1 MMTTADFLRPA
12 FLENMM
18 RAHAP
23 ERNIRVLAVA
33 PLPLDSSASILTAL
47 TSGQTDKA
55 IGHFGLAVTL
65 EADGQPQ
72 TQRLVL
78 KVKPPGREISAM
90 LGSLA
95 QACGEPLAAVYPAFS
110 ARTGFHH
117 THHRELAAYQL
128 PAAGL
133 TPTIWGLYADEA
145 QEAYCVLM
153 EYLEDVSLLNSI
165 MAPEAWTDAHIR
177 AALTQLAQWHARHL
191 TSTPRQEF
199 DDQPS
204 AAHMQA
210 LTPLWEALLANAAAH
225 HPALYPAARVH
236 LLRTAIAHIPTY
248 WAALEKMPRTLIHND
263 LNPRNTCFKTGPEGL
278 RLCAYDWELATWH
291 VPQYDVVELLSFV
304 LAEDRYHLR
313 LGYLEHYRQAL
324 HALTGRYADA
334 QAFQLGAGYAALD
347 FGLHRLGMYL
357 MAHAVSPYPFLPRVV
372 DSYFDTL
379 AQLQP
384 PVLRAGSE
392 KVARVEAALPADLA
406 FDSSLLDAQQ
416 FLSEERR
423 SSAMPEPTS
432 SPEKLGHR
440 WRANWYARLDTN
452 LLPVTTP
459 AS

>member
-12 FLENMM
+12 FLEKMM

-33 PLPLDSSASILTAL
+33 PLPLDSSASILAAL
-47 TSGQTDKA
+47 TAGQTDKA

-65 EADGQPQ
+65 EADGQRQ

-95 QACGEPLAAVYPAFS
+95 QACGEPLATVYPAFA
-110 ARTGFHH
+110 ARTGFHY
-117 THHRELAAYQL
+117 THHRELAAYQQ

-133 TPTIWGLYADEA
+133 MPAIWGVYADEA

-153 EYLEDVSLLNSI
+153 EYLEDVCLLNSV
-165 MAPEAWTDAHIR
+165 MAPEAWTDAHLR
-177 AALTQLAQWHARHL
+177 AALTQLAEWHARHL
-191 TSTPRQEF
+191 TTTPPQGY

-210 LTPLWEALLANAAAH
+210 LAPLWEALLANAAAH
-225 HPALYPAARVH
+225 HPGLYPTARVH
-236 LLRTAIAHIPTY
+236 ILRTAIAQIPAY
-248 WAALEKMPRTLIHND
+248 WAELEKMPRTLIHND
-263 LNPRNTCFKTGPEGL
+263 LNPRNTCFKTGPDGP
-278 RLCAYDWELATWH
+278 RLCAYDWELTTWH

-313 LGYLEHYRQAL
+313 LGYLEHYRRAL

-334 QAFQLGAGYAALD
+334 EAFQLGAAYAALD

-384 PVLRAGSE
+384 PVLAVGVPVGGRAG
-392 KVARVEAALPADLA
+392 VAAREDSA
-406 FDSSLLDAQQ
+406 F
-416 FLSEERR
+416 
-423 SSAMPEPTS
+423 
-432 SPEKLGHR
+432 
-440 WRANWYARLDTN
+440 
-452 LLPVTTP
+452 VTAF